1 MVSVTPLNEFKTE
14 AFTLFEHMLDEVRE
28 DVTKIIMNI
37 QLEQEDV
44 PDFPPDNVLEDAREI
59 HLDPETGLNEQ
70 GDGTHPSSPQA
81 PLMSDKTPRQCPLS
95 LWIW

>member
-1 MVSVTPLNEFKTE
+1 MIICVSVIGLRGYGQRDPLNEFKTE

-44 PDFPPDNVLEDAREI
+44 PDFPPDNVLEDARKYI
-59 HLDPETGLNEQ
+59 LILK
-70 GDGTHPSSPQA
+70 QA
-81 PLMSDKTPRQCPLS
+81 
-95 LWIW
+95 